1 MRTQLKELLLDNC
14 VKLQEIHSVMHNI
27 NQLSLTVRKYMHVKW
42 SDQEDQLMDVALLL
56 FGKNYSAI
64 SKIVVSKT
72 PAQVY
77 QRLRYLK
84 GKEYFLQTQQQY
96 E

>member
-27 NQLSLTVRKYMHVKW
+27 NQMNLKVRKNMHVKW

-56 FGKNYSAI
+56 FGKNYSVI

-84 GKEYFLQTQQQY
+84 GKDSILQTELQY

>member
-1 MRTQLKELLLDNC
+1 MRTSQIELLLDNC
-14 VKLQEIHSVMHNI
+14 VKLQEIHSVIHNI
-27 NQLSLTVRKYMHVKW
+27 NQLNLKVRKNMHVKW
-42 SDQEDQLMDVALLL
+42 SDQEDQLMDVALML
-56 FGKNYSAI
+56 FGKNYSTI
-64 SKIVVSKT
+64 SKIIVSKT

-84 GKEYFLQTQQQY
+84 GKDSILQTQQQY

>member
-1 MRTQLKELLLDNC
+1 MRTQQKELLLDNC
-14 VKLQEIHSVMHNI
+14 VKLQEIHSVIHNI
-27 NQLSLTVRKYMHVKW
+27 NQLNLKVRKNMHVKW
-42 SDQEDQLMDVALLL
+42 SDQEDQLMDVALML
-56 FGKNYSAI
+56 FGKNYSII

-84 GKEYFLQTQQQY
+84 GKNSFLQTQQQQ